1 MATYYFS
8 STGNDS
14 NAGTEASPFLSIAK
28 ANTLLSGAVAGDV
41 FLFKGG
47 QTFTVTT
54 TPLTITSR
62 NGTLTSP
69 IKISS
74 YGTGRATIAFPK
86 TTHGISLTSSNYIR
100 IENIDVTS
108 NNVGTLDTTKAAIFE
123 TGCTNNV
130 ISSIKL
136 TGGTYGVQLVNTQFE
151 CNYLEVINSYGV
163 GINVSGTSTAT
174 IRNYVAYQVGYT
186 VSSGVYTANTVGSIE
201 LAAIRVTDSGS
212 ATVSNAYITEC
223 QVGIFTNSTSAT
235 KTKLYRVFM
244 DQSLTGQRY
253 GVWSGVPVSGTTQPL
268 VLRDSIMRLS
278 GSHLVQAVFRNGKGQ
293 VDVTNCTIVSVNTN
307 GSSAVFDNQPIAATP
322 YSKFTTK
329 NCLAVINPSALAA
342 TAQANHY
349 FVNESASVN
358 ASAIYEGVTNNFAYV
373 QKTSSPLTTP
383 FKIGATSYSLAQWVT
398 AITGSPSPLRET
410 NSLQLNVINQL
421 SPGALGP
428 EIALL
433 APGFQSGSQ
442 YNNANSPL
450 INAGTDIQTTYN
462 SEFAASLDYFGTPR
476 YPGYSG
482 YWSIGAYENTTRPSI
497 ELFNE
502 GTFSGAASASLESPA
517 NIKSRAV
524 LLTTSAFNNF
534 PKVSYYV
541 ESKVRLSGDVKKAG
555 IFALA
560 GAPQYLAV
568 TSTPSF
574 DIYQYLFQSGSPAVN
589 LTSEGSWYA
598 YQTPG
603 YNDDRG
609 VSFTIDKDPS
619 GTGRVATIECLFSGV
634 GSFTSSAPLT
644 GSLFPGDGVDHTL
657 RLDIEH
663 VSSTESTHTFKFKGY
678 INDTLV
684 LEIPDRTFTDSY
696 ITGVGYAPEGLFSY
710 QGTPAN
716 LCGIIGERSNTGSFI
731 YWRTIRGYITSLS
744 GGTVNTLPI
753 SARYKEFMSGRES
766 ALNLIQ
772 NGGFT
777 SYPAPLEPVIKY
789 KSVRFTPSQLLR
801 TDPKVNVVF
810 IIPTTDALQTA
821 EEQGQTWQHIKK
833 CITSC
838 IANCPLDAS
847 VQLTILAHGEGGDD
861 GISSLPNQVAA
872 NNDRLRAGTY
882 GRIFNN
888 VYTNLRYRGSEN
900 DKSAYLSAF
909 GGPSVVREDGRWN
922 TTFPNGLPN
931 ACVIRSFRGSNA
943 AKKMIVIFDHNES
956 FPSISSSEGLI
967 LPPDRLLT
975 ELETEFPGLTDIIG
989 INTGSNRTPT
999 QMASSFRSILYP
1011 RLPNTANLVDGVD
1024 FNDAIMPNGTKP
1036 IVLSISDHTN
1046 APSPFPRSTP
1056 VEAAEQ
1062 IGIDLSN
1069 LIKRRISEATDSTET
1084 TPVEGIQVPTKVL
1097 TKVPGRAAS
1106 IAVFADKPTE
1116 SELGEW
1122 FVYGCSGSVDIS
1134 PNTEAG
1140 PLFSYDGGNVAAIS
1154 FAESGTIQVTQTIV
1168 DIKPMLG
1175 RYITASYSGYAIRGR
1190 ATVSLVLRIDGED
1203 KVIDQISSSSFGPR
1217 LRRAA
1222 SYELPLNF
1230 NSLELVISA
1239 RGSRSDSFGLS
1250 GVSMTLGRLEKDL
1263 PFSDNQ
1269 NSGIPAGT
1277 VIMYSGSSCPPG
1289 YRTVPYSKDRLAF
1302 LTSSTPYELAVD
1314 RTVVIDT
1321 QEAQDAVTVDLVLY
1335 VDTGGYMNQ
1344 AGAHISL
1351 WITTVLDNLPSNGS
1365 VFLSIV
1371 ASDGARAGH
1380 VVVSR
1385 QQFTLLNK
1393 NEIGQK
1399 VITDILNRLN
1409 PQVTII
1415 TTTSNN
1421 SYFSSYAPYIN
1432 YGVQDN
1438 RGAKSIQAGFNAVK
1452 TVLQSSTSR
1461 SKLLFMMTDNSYPRS
1476 ARITLP
1482 SEITGFVESTVAL
1495 APVGPVNGGTNPD
1508 YYVYPL
1514 PVNNSPGEL
1523 IDAVSTPG
1531 GAAALG
1537 SFFGQKTVNAVV
1549 RELNRPVVAE
1559 SLINIDRYDTELPPY
1574 LGGQKK
1580 HDHVS
1585 ISAQLANIEDSDGF
1599 EPASTETTST
1609 LPLLPRES
1617 TASIAAYRYGSLDV
1631 TGRRAEDEPVFAIG
1645 VAHRHNFQSDM
1656 TALPPSFPILF
1667 CEKL

>member
-62 NGTLTSP
+62 NGTSSSS

-86 TTHGISLTSSNYIR
+86 TAHGIALTSSNYIR

-130 ISSIKL
+130 ISSVKL

-442 YNNANSPL
+442 YNNANSPM

-462 SEFAASLDYFGTPR
+462 SEFAASLDYFGTLR

-482 YWSIGAYENTTRPSI
+482 YWSIGAYENTTRPSV

-502 GTFSGAASASLESPA
+502 VTFSGAGSASLVSPSD
-517 NIKSRAV
+517 IKSRAT
-524 LLTTSAFNNF
+524 LLSTSSLSNF
-534 PKVSYYV
+534 PKVSHYV
-541 ESKVRLSGDVKKAG
+541 ESRIRLSGDINKAG
-555 IFALA
+555 LYALS
-560 GAPQYLAV
+560 GAPQSLSITT
-568 TSTPSF
+568 TSAF
-574 DIYQYLFQSGSPAVN
+574 DIYQYLFQSKSPAVA
-589 LTSEGSWYA
+589 LQLEGNWFT

-609 VSFTIDKDPS
+609 VSFTIDKDS
-619 GTGRVATIECLFSGV
+619 NGSGRVATIESMFSGA
-634 GSFTSSAPLT
+634 GSFSSSAPLT
-644 GSLFPGDGVDHTL
+644 GSLFPSDGVDHTL
-657 RLDIEH
+657 RLDVEY
-663 VSSTESTHTFKFKGY
+663 VSSTASTHTFKFKGY
-678 INDTLV
+678 LNDVLV
-684 LEIPDRTFTDSY
+684 LEVPDRTFTDSY
-696 ITGVGYAPEGLFSY
+696 ITGVDYMPTGLSGY

-716 LCGIIGERSNTGSFI
+716 LCGIIGERNNTSSSI
-731 YWRTIRGYITSLS
+731 YWRAIRGYIVGTT
-744 GGTVNTLPI
+744 GGLITTEPI
-753 SARYKEFMSGRES
+753 SARYKEFMAGRES

-789 KSVRFTPSQLLR
+789 RSVRVTPSQILNV
-801 TDPKVNVVF
+801 DPKVNIVF
-810 IIPTTDALQTA
+810 MIPTTDALQTA
-821 EEQGQTWQHIKK
+821 EEQGQTWQHIKQ
-833 CITSC
+833 CITSFL
-838 IANCPLDAS
+838 ANSPLDS
-847 VQLTILAHGEGGDD
+847 SIQLTVLAHGEGGDD
-861 GISSLPNQVAA
+861 GKSSLPNQVGA
-872 NNDRLRAGTY
+872 NNERLRAGTY
-882 GRIFNN
+882 SRIFNN
-888 VYTNLRYRGSEN
+888 IYTNLRYRGSEN

-909 GGPSVVREDGRWN
+909 GGPSIVREDGNWY

-931 ACVIRSFRGSNA
+931 ACVLRSFRSTNA
-943 AKKMIVIFDHNES
+943 PKKMIVIFDYNES
-956 FPSISSSEGLI
+956 FPSISDSEGRI
-967 LPPDRLLT
+967 VPADRLLT
-975 ELETEFPGLTDIIG
+975 ELETEFPGLTDIVVIDAG
-989 INTGSNRTPT
+989 TRTDV
-999 QMASSFRSILYP
+999 QMAQAFKSILYP
-1011 RLPNTANLVDGVD
+1011 RLSNSINPVPGVH
-1024 FNDAIMPNGTKP
+1024 FNDAIMPNGQKP
-1036 IVLSISDHTN
+1036 IVLSIRNHANS
-1046 APSPFPRSTP
+1046 PSPFPKTTP
-1056 VEAAEQ
+1056 VEAAQQ

-1069 LIKRRISEATDSTET
+1069 LVKKRIQEATDPSDN
-1084 TPVEGIQVPTKVL
+1084 VALDGVQVPTKIL

-1106 IAVFADKPTE
+1106 VAVLTDKPTE
-1116 SELGEW
+1116 SELGAW

-1134 PNTEAG
+1134 PTISTG
-1140 PLFSYDGGNVAAIS
+1140 PLFSYDGGNVAGIS
-1154 FAESGTIQVTQTIV
+1154 FAESGTIQLTQTIV
-1168 DIKPMLG
+1168 DIKPLLG
-1175 RYITASYSGYAIRGR
+1175 QYITASYSGYAIRGR
-1190 ATVSLVLRIDGED
+1190 ATISLILRIDGVD

-1250 GVSMTLGRLEKDL
+1250 GVSMSLGRLEKDL
-1263 PFSDNQ
+1263 PFSDDQ
-1269 NSGIPAGT
+1269 SHGIPSGT

-1321 QEAQDAVTVDLVLY
+1321 QQAQEAVTVDLVLY
-1335 VDTGGYMNQ
+1335 VDTGSYMNQ
-1344 AGAHISL
+1344 AGAHISS
-1351 WITTVLDNLPSNGS
+1351 WITTTLNNLPTDGS
-1365 VFLSIV
+1365 VFLSIIT
-1371 ASDGARAGH
+1371 SDRARAGY
-1380 VVVSR
+1380 VAVAR
-1385 QQFTLLNK
+1385 QRFTLTNK
-1393 NEIGQK
+1393 NQILQK
-1399 VITDILNRLN
+1399 VTTDILNRLN
-1409 PQVTII
+1409 PIVEII
-1415 TTTSNN
+1415 NTNTGKGYFGWFSGSFMHPN
-1421 SYFSSYAPYIN
+1421 S
-1432 YGVQDN
+1432 VDN
-1438 RGAKSIQAGFNAVK
+1438 RGAKSLETGFDAVK
-1452 TVLQSSTSR
+1452 IVLQSATSR
-1461 SKLLFMMTDNSYPRS
+1461 SKILFMMTDNSYTRS
-1476 ARITLP
+1476 SRITLP
-1482 SEITGFVESTVAL
+1482 TEVTGFVESSVAL
-1495 APVGPVNGGTNPD
+1495 APVGPMGAGNNPD

-1514 PVNNSPGEL
+1514 PTNSSPGEL
-1523 IDAVSTPG
+1523 IDAASTPG
-1531 GAAALG
+1531 GSAALG
-1537 SFFGQKTVNAVV
+1537 SFFGERTANAVI
-1549 RELNRPVVAE
+1549 RELNRPVVAQT
-1559 SLINIDRYDTELPPY
+1559 LINIDRYDTEKPPY
-1574 LGGQKK
+1574 LGGQKL
-1580 HDHVS
+1580 HDHLSV
-1585 ISAQLANIEDSDGF
+1585 SAQLANIDDSDGF
-1599 EPASTETTST
+1599 DPASSETTST

-1617 TASIAAYRYGSLDV
+1617 TASISAYRYGARPAS
-1631 TGRRAEDEPVFAIG
+1631 GRRAQDEPVFAIG
-1645 VAHRHNFQSDM
+1645 PVHRHSLQTDM